1 MSTTTHRLTAA
12 AVAVA
17 VLLGPVALT
26 RSAEAAPGSGHSVG
40 RHQATPHDGKHDK
53 HDTKG
58 KHGKGKGRQ
67 ERATPLA
74 RQLAKAVAVK
84 GAYLA
89 KVAASRRTAALPD
102 DLESVV
108 VASIA
113 GDRASLARLGAST
126 DLRAARAAVS
136 ALRVE
141 SYVQVVGLL
150 EKAVDLAEAA
160 ADDPEATALL
170 RSAVGAA
177 LAVTATSPRSDLRAA
192 RRALDAACE
201 ALDYDDEPDTE
212 DEPEDEPED
221 EDVPED
227 EDEPLD

>member
-17 VLLGPVALT
+17 VLLGPVALA
-26 RSAEAAPGSGHSVG
+26 RSAEAAAGSGHSVG
-40 RHQATPHDGKHDK
+40 RHEATPHDGGHGKHGQ
-53 HDTKG
+53 HGTKG
-58 KHGKGKGRQ
+58 KHGKKGKGRQ

-84 GAYLA
+84 DAYLA

-108 VASIA
+108 VASVA

-141 SYVQVVGLL
+141 NYVRVVGLL
-150 EKAVDLAEAA
+150 EEAVDLAEAA

-212 DEPEDEPED
+212 DEPEDE
-221 EDVPED
+221 DVPED